1 MKIWRLVSG
10 ILSISFFSIIMFQSG
25 ITFLLNAWDN
35 NHKDTSD
42 IGGALFAYGLLASG
56 ILSTA
61 LWKDKSKGG
70 NFSLAAIYTLTA
82 LIGFVNLGTFK
93 DLIIWSI
100 WAAFCALISLSRI
113 LFETETFDNEGCG

>member
-1 MKIWRLVSG
+1 MKIWKLVSG
-10 ILSISFFSIIMFQSG
+10 ILSISLFSIVMFQSG
-25 ITFLLNAWDN
+25 ITFLMNAWNN

-42 IGGALFAYGLLASG
+42 IGGVLFAYGLLASG

-100 WAAFCALISLSRI
+100 WAVFCALIIVAVIIDDERR
-113 LFETETFDNEGCG
+113 TGQNR